1 MLAMSLAE
9 GIRKHGFRKWYERE
23 LLRSHAHLALVFVCM
38 VGILVAIDAA
48 SRLRSWADQF
58 TDGLSL
64 LLCAGV
70 GLWALRRY
78 LHLLMHAETVAKQ
91 ADCARCKAYGRIALL
106 RSDARGDCVQVQCRK
121 CGHVWHIDG

>member
-1 MLAMSLAE
+1 MLAMTLAE

-38 VGILVAIDAA
+38 VGIFVAIDAA
-48 SRLRSWADQF
+48 SRFRSWADQV

-78 LHLLMHAETVAKQ
+78 LYLLMHAETVAKQ
-91 ADCARCKAYGRIALL
+91 ADCPSCTAYGRMDLL
-106 RSDARGDCVQVQCRK
+106 RSDSSGDCVQVQCRK
-121 CGHVWHIDG
+121 CGHVWHIDA